1 MRNNGPVT
9 QREYEL
15 PPSCTLVSS
24 TDLKGRILYGNP
36 AFVDVSGYTREEL
49 LGQPHNLIRHPDMPE
64 EAFRDLWATIEQG
77 RPWSGVVK
85 NRRKNGDHY
94 WVYAN
99 VTPLLEDG
107 RPVGYLSVRTR
118 PTREQVA
125 QAERLYAALR
135 EDEQSRRPLRARL
148 AGGKLR
154 RRGWAGRLDALRR
167 LGDGLVRN
175 PLPALLAIGG
185 FAIGQAA
192 PAVGGAGDT
201 IGWTAALGLAL
212 AGHIGMQ
219 WTGRRR
225 LVPMRGYVD
234 RLAGC
239 DLAIVP
245 PPSRH
250 PALERLWQS
259 LGQLRVNLMSVLRD
273 AQREMGHVS
282 LAAQEIAAGNDDLSR
297 RTETQAAR
305 LEQTASAMTEIASAV
320 ASTSEAAR
328 QASARAEATLE
339 AARAGTEAAREMQHT
354 MQSIEAAA
362 TRIGDI
368 TRLIDEISF
377 QTNILALNASVEAAR
392 AGDAGRGFAVVAG
405 EVRSLARRTTEAA
418 QDIRNLV
425 EQSQSTVRVGVQQ
438 AEQVGRTI
446 DDAVDR
452 VAEMSTLVGEI
463 SRACHEQHG
472 GVSQVREALG
482 ELDAITQQ
490 NVAMVEQLAAAA
502 SGLRDR
508 SRALEEAVDLF
519 RLADAPPRRAADA
532 VALRRRQRASRATTA
547 A

>member
-1 MRNNGPVT
+1 M
-9 QREYEL
+9 
-15 PPSCTLVSS
+15 
-24 TDLKGRILYGNP
+24 
-36 AFVDVSGYTREEL
+36 
-49 LGQPHNLIRHPDMPE
+49 
-64 EAFRDLWATIEQG
+64 
-77 RPWSGVVK
+77 
-85 NRRKNGDHY
+85 
-94 WVYAN
+94 
-99 VTPLLEDG
+99 
-107 RPVGYLSVRTR
+107 
-118 PTREQVA
+118 
-125 QAERLYAALR
+125 
-135 EDEQSRRPLRARL
+135 
-148 AGGKLR
+148 
-154 RRGWAGRLDALRR
+154 
-167 LGDGLVRN
+167 
-175 PLPALLAIGG
+175 
-185 FAIGQAA
+185 IGQAA
-192 PAVGGAGDT
+192 PALGGAGDGM
-201 IGWTAALGLAL
+201 GWAAALGLAL
-212 AGHIGMQ
+212 AGHVGMQ
-219 WTGRRR
+219 WGGRRR
-225 LVPMRGYVD
+225 LGPMREYVD

-259 LGQLRVNLMSVLRD
+259 LAQLRVNLMSVLRD

-282 LAAQEIAAGNDDLSR
+282 LAAQEIAASSDDLSR

-339 AARAGTEAAREMQHT
+339 AARAGTQAAREMQHT

-392 AGDAGRGFAVVAG
+392 AGEAGRGFAVVAG

-472 GVSQVREALG
+472 GVSQVQEALG

-519 RLADAPPRRAADA
+519 RLADATPRRAADA
-532 VALRRRQRASRATTA
+532 VALRRQQRASRATA
-547 A
+547 AA

>member
-1 MRNNGPVT
+1 MRHNGPVT

-148 AGGKLR
+148 AAGKLR
-154 RRGWAGRLDALRR
+154 RRGWAGRLDALGR

-192 PAVGGAGDT
+192 PAVGGAGDA

-532 VALRRRQRASRATTA
+532 VALRRRQRASRATA
-547 A
+547 AA